1 MLRQLLCI
9 VAVLG
14 LMSGARASEPAPP
27 PYWQSAMLHKAWT
40 RENGAPTAVY
50 GMTQDARGMLWFAA
64 TDGLYRFDGVRFER
78 LTALDGNQLRST
90 NTNAVLATGTA
101 LWVGYSFGGVSVF
114 DQGTVR
120 HYGAEDGASIRT
132 VYKIARTRNGT
143 IWMST
148 SEGLF
153 YLEGERWRHVDA
165 ANGLPP
171 GNVHYFTD
179 LPDGSLLVDNLDGL
193 YRSSVDGVQF
203 RKVAGGKNMESHQL
217 LPNGEALLVDRQR
230 AFYRY
235 SAHGDTLTPLAL
247 PPHDNS
253 ADPILDERGALWIN
267 SDAGLA
273 LLGPDQQLRYPFTGF
288 NSLSGKQVYQEM
300 IDREGNLWLTTE
312 NGVDRIRES
321 RLTTIQ
327 LPPNML
333 RQLSVLAGGD
343 GTVWI
348 GNHRTNGDYLV
359 TTFGLR
365 PNGSKLTAP
374 ANNITATLRAPDGS
388 VWLANNTALW
398 HAENGR
404 WQEVPLP
411 PDLRGNDV
419 QAMAVDDKGRM
430 WVSVV
435 HNGIHLL
442 QNGHWQAG
450 GGDAVLAKRTSVS
463 LYSEAPNRIW
473 FGYPANRLAVFDGAS
488 LRDYGPAEGL
498 AVGNV
503 AAIASHHG
511 RLWVAGDQGV
521 AIMEGERFVPALDA
535 QGQPLGASAALV
547 FTGSGELWLHGAGG
561 LTRITSASL
570 AEGMDSHRFQLDRF
584 NYLDG
589 HEGKP
594 SQVRPLSALSEAPD
608 GRLWYATST
617 SVGWIDPAHI
627 RRNTQA
633 PSAQVTAL
641 RTDQRQYDALPGLV
655 LPQHTSNLELDFSA
669 AVLGI
674 PERVRFRYR
683 LQGQDE
689 AWREAST
696 RRSAVYTNLGP
707 GNYRFE
713 VLAANEDGLWSA
725 APASFA
731 FRIEPAFVQ
740 TPWFKVLCGLLAL
753 LLAGLLYWWRI
764 ALVTARLTDRLRE
777 RLRERERIART
788 LHDHFLQTVQA
799 LMMQF
804 DLVRHTLPDQDPLKD
819 KIRKALDHADAAL
832 AEGREQV
839 LALRLNHELGGDLG
853 TALHGLGNI
862 QAPRYHVQ
870 FTLEVKGT
878 PRPLRGSAAAEAYA
892 IGREAML
899 NAFRHAHSE
908 EVTVELDYAQQHFTL
923 QVNDHGRGMSP
934 EVYARGH
941 RPGHFGLT
949 GMRERAADAGGVLD
963 IRSEMGKGTTITLRL
978 PAQRAYPPA

>member
-1 MLRQLLCI
+1 MLRSLFAAILWLAAC
-9 VAVLG
+9 AH
-14 LMSGARASEPAPP
+14 AAEPPP
-27 PYWQSAMLHKAWT
+27 RPYWQSSLLHKAWT
-40 RENGAPTAVY
+40 RESGAPTAVY

-78 LTALDGNQLRST
+78 LTAIDSNPLRSL
-90 NTNAVLATGTA
+90 NTNAVLAVGNA
-101 LWVGYSFGGVSVF
+101 LWVGYNFGGISVF
-114 DQGTVR
+114 DQGTAR
-120 HYGAEDGASIRT
+120 HYGADDGASIRT
-132 VYKIARTRNGT
+132 VYHIARTRDGS

-148 SEGLF
+148 SEGL
-153 YLEGERWRHVDA
+153 YRLDGQRWRHIGA
-165 ANGLPP
+165 ADGLPP

-179 LPDGSLLVDNLDGL
+179 LPDGSLLVDNPDGL
-193 YRSSVDGVQF
+193 YRSTVDGARF
-203 RKVAGGKNMESHQL
+203 RKVAGGRHMEAHQL
-217 LPNGEALLVDRQR
+217 LPNGDALLVDRQR

-235 SAHGDTLTPLAL
+235 SSRGDTVTPLPL
-247 PPHDNS
+247 PTRDPG
-253 ADPILDERGALWIN
+253 ADPFLDARGALWIN
-267 SDAGLA
+267 TDAGLA
-273 LLGPDQQLRYPFTGF
+273 LAAPDGRLSYPFTGL
-288 NSLSGKQVYQEM
+288 NSLSGKQVYHAM
-300 IDREGNLWLTTE
+300 DDREGNLWLTTE

-321 RLTTIQ
+321 RLTTIP

-333 RQLSVLAGGD
+333 RQLSVQTGGD

-359 TTFGLR
+359 ATFGLR
-365 PNGSKLTAP
+365 PDGSKLAVP
-374 ANNITATLRAPDGS
+374 ASNITATLRAPDGS
-388 VWLANNTALW
+388 VWLANNAALW
-398 HAENGR
+398 RGENGR
-404 WQEVPLP
+404 WKEWPLP
-411 PDLRGNDV
+411 PGLRGNDV
-419 QAMAVDDKGRM
+419 QALAMDGHGRM

-435 HNGIHLL
+435 HNGAHLF
-442 QNGHWQAG
+442 QDGHWQAG
-450 GGDAVLAKRTSVS
+450 GGNPALARRTPVS
-463 LYSEAPNRIW
+463 LYNEAPGRAW
-473 FGYPANRLAVFDGAS
+473 FGYPANRLALFDGQS
-488 LRDYGPAEGL
+488 VREYGPADGL

-503 AAIASHHG
+503 AAIASHQG

-521 AIMEGERFVPALDA
+521 AVMEGGRFTAALDA
-535 QGQPLGASAALV
+535 QGQPLGAAAALV
-547 FTGSGELWLHGAGG
+547 FTRGGELWLHGADG
-561 LTRITSASL
+561 LTRITGAAL
-570 AEGMDSHRFQLDRF
+570 AAGMASHRYALDRF

-617 SVGWIDPAHI
+617 SVGWVDPAHI
-627 RRNTQA
+627 LRNTQA

-641 RTDQRQYDALPGLV
+641 RTDQRRYDALPGLV
-655 LPQHTSNLELDFSA
+655 LPQRTSNLELEFSA

-683 LQGQDE
+683 LLGQE
-689 AWREAST
+689 QEWRDASA
-696 RRSAVYTNLGP
+696 RRSAIYTNLGP

-713 VLAANEDGLWSA
+713 VLAANEDGVWSA

-740 TPWFKVLCGLLAL
+740 TPWFKLLCGLLLL

-804 DLVRHTLPDQDPLKD
+804 DLIRHELPAADPLRD
-819 KIRKALDHADAAL
+819 KIRRALDHADTAL

-839 LALRLNHELGGDLG
+839 LALRLNHELGGDLE
-853 TALHGLGNI
+853 TALTAIGHI
-862 QAPRYHVQ
+862 FAPRYHTR
-870 FTLEVKGT
+870 FTLAVNGT
-878 PRPLRGSAAAEAYA
+878 PQPLLGAAAAEAYA

-899 NAFRHAHSE
+899 NAFRHARSE
-908 EVTVELDYAQQHFTL
+908 QVTVELDYAARQFTL
-923 QVNDHGRGMSP
+923 QVSDHGCGMSA

-949 GMRERAADAGGVLD
+949 GMRERAAEAGGTLD
-963 IRSEMGKGTTITLRL
+963 IRSEMGRGTTITLRL
-978 PAQRAYPPA
+978 PARRAYAEA